1 MGAARALARKGDKP
15 RAVVFDVG
23 NVLYGWDIGLL
34 YRKLIADPARLD
46 WFLSHV
52 VTPDW
57 HFQHDEG
64 RAFAETSAELSAQYP
79 DCADLIA
86 LYGPRWLETIA
97 GPMPGMIEIVHE
109 LADRGVPLFGI
120 TNFSDEFWP
129 RFRATAPVFDRFAD
143 VVVSGT
149 ERMVKPGADIYL
161 LALRRFGLAAGE
173 GLFVDDRIEN
183 VRAGE
188 AHGFLGHHFSGAAR
202 LRARLEA
209 EGLVGGR

>member
-1 MGAARALARKGDKP
+1 MTAI

-46 WFLSHV
+46 WFLTHV

-64 RAFAETSAELSAQYP
+64 RPFAETSAELMAQYP

-86 LYGPRWLETIA
+86 VYEPRWLETIS
-97 GPMPGMIEIVHE
+97 GPMPGMIEIVE
-109 LADRGVPLFGI
+109 ALAARGVPLFGI

-129 RFRATAPVFDRFAD
+129 RFRATAPMFELFSDII
-143 VVVSGT
+143 VSGT
-149 ERMVKPGADIYL
+149 ERMVKPGAAIYR
-161 LALRRFGLAAGE
+161 LARTRFGLAPGE
-173 GLFVDDRIEN
+173 GLFIDDRLEN
-183 VRAGE
+183 VRGGE
-188 AHGFLGHHFSGAAR
+188 AEGFPGHHYRGAAR
-202 LRARLEA
+202 LRTRLTA
-209 EGLVGGR
+209 EGLL

>member
-1 MGAARALARKGDKP
+1 MAAVK
-15 RAVVFDVG
+15 AVVFDVG

-46 WFLSHV
+46 WFLTHV

-64 RAFAETSAELSAQYP
+64 RLVAETSAELAAQYP

-86 LYGPRWLETIA
+86 LYEPRWLETIS
-97 GPMPGMIEIVHE
+97 GPMPGMLEIVHE
-109 LADRGVPLFGI
+109 LAARGVPLFGI

-129 RFRATAPVFDRFAD
+129 RFRATAPVFDLFRD

-149 ERMVKPGADIYL
+149 ERLVKPGAAIYR
-161 LALRRFGLAAGE
+161 LARARFGLAPGE

-183 VRAGE
+183 VRGGE
-188 AHGFLGHHFSGAAR
+188 AEGFAGHHFTGAAR
-202 LRARLEA
+202 LRSRLEA
-209 EGLVGGR
+209 EGLL